1 MRQFTEEAL
10 DLPCYAHLCC
20 DICASVCMCDDCNTD
35 VNCYSQLQDS
45 GPLLNFSAQE
55 SSSVVAVHVPESVQV
70 TVKEQL
76 AAYRMNLMSH
86 THATALVGIEMCTG
100 LTNQAIANI
109 ATNCSCIHSE
119 NDVLKF
125 GVTSRVYCSSVF
137 DIVNK
142 ILQLS
147 PQWTFASLSRS
158 THAVYA
164 GGHTF

>member
-1 MRQFTEEAL
+1 MHTSVVIFVL
-10 DLPCYAHLCC
+10 LYACVTT
-20 DICASVCMCDDCNTD
+20 ATD
-35 VNCYSQLQDS
+35 VNCY
-45 GPLLNFSAQE
+45 PLLNFSAQE

-137 DIVNK
+137 DIVNNFTK
-142 ILQLS
+142 VMNGLIIIMQYIFKFIL
-147 PQWTFASLSRS
+147 T
-158 THAVYA
+158 
-164 GGHTF
+164 